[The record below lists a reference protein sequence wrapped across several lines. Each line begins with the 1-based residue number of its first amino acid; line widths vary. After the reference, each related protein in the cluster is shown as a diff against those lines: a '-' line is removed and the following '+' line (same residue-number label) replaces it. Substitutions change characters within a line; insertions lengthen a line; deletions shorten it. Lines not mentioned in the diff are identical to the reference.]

1 MEHHARAEGDIQRLW
16 EHYHERRD
24 PAARNRL
31 VVHYAPLV
39 KYVAGRVAAG
49 LPSSV
54 ERGDLTSEGII
65 GLMDAIDKF
74 EPERGF
80 QFQTYAVRRI
90 KGAMVDSLRAADWA
104 PRSVRARQR
113 EEQGQDVAVQ
123 AQVPVGH
130 ASELERLELADELPG
145 GLGGPPADEETRA
158 VLAEAIRDLPERDAV
173 VIALYYFEGLTLS
186 EVGQVLSVSE
196 SRVSQLHSRA
206 THALRGKLHGAA
218 SR

>member
-1 MEHHARAEGDIQRLW
+1 MDHSDADDDIARLW
-16 EHYHERRD
+16 AGYHDGRD
-24 PAARNRL
+24 PETRNRL

-54 ERGDLTSEGII
+54 DRADLTSEGIF

-74 EPERGF
+74 QPDRGV

-90 KGAMVDSLRAADWA
+90 KGAIVDSLRAADWA

-113 EEQGQDVAVQ
+113 EEDGDDVAVR

-130 ASELERLELADELPG
+130 VTELEGLALADELAG
-145 GLGGPPADEETRA
+145 GLGAGPADEETRA
-158 VLAEAIRDLPERDAV
+158 VLAEQIRDLPERDAV

-186 EVGQVLSVSE
+186 EIGQVLSVTE

-206 THALRGKLHGAA
+206 THALRAKLHATATG
-218 SR
+218 

>member
-1 MEHHARAEGDIQRLW
+1 MDHLDADGDIARLW
-16 EHYHERRD
+16 ADYHDGRD
-24 PAARNRL
+24 PATRNRL

-54 ERGDLTSEGII
+54 DRGDLTSEGII

-74 EPERGF
+74 EPDRGV

-90 KGAMVDSLRAADWA
+90 KGAIVDSLRAADWV

-113 EEQGQDVAVQ
+113 EEQGDDVAVR

-130 ASELERLELADELPG
+130 LNELEGLALADELPG
-145 GLGGPPADEETRA
+145 ALGGEPADGETRA
-158 VLAEAIRDLPERDAV
+158 VLAEQIRDLPERDAV

-186 EVGQVLSVSE
+186 EIGQVLSVTE

-206 THALRGKLHGAA
+206 TRALRAKLHAA
-218 SR
+218 AG